1 MMFNPGGLGSML
13 TQQSGMPDDEFARSA
28 EQSMLRTGKTPIT
41 MLADLARRVTARKSA
56 MMQQGL
62 QAGAQMRSQPPTLK
76 DQLQQEALA
85 LGIGSQ
91 PYGYAGGGLVA
102 FEDGGMA
109 EEEPLTA
116 ADIEG
121 ADLEDAM
128 AEAASEVPNFKQL
141 DRLQAQYNMLQQQL
155 AAANRSGD
163 PNAVRHYVAQLK
175 NAKDALDA
183 AIASSRSP
191 QRIESFVRTPAPA
204 VDPSAGT
211 AAMPR
216 ANAPGQGNATP
227 AAANRSFS
235 TSGANPG
242 AGARSGTGTG
252 AEAGTSPVMPSPA
265 ATAAAIAK
273 YLKEG
278 EEAIG
283 RMEGRG
289 KVTAGELAL
298 REALLKAQDAEREQ
312 RVEYKEP
319 EGLTTREKLQL
330 ASFDSTKGKWMS
342 SLAEKAA
349 GVMTA
354 RETKAEEF
362 RKLNREIDVANRRLN
377 TALAQQRLA
386 YARGDRQ
393 DQEAADTAVA
403 NAKLA
408 LREKTIEF
416 GLKAEDT
423 ESKRITAEAA
433 RTAAGQRGAGTDTNR
448 QRLALQALKADPSYK
463 AVQEAL
469 VNAQTAAN
477 AAPNNVALKTKL
489 QKAQDDAIALMRKHG
504 VESEEEGAG
513 PSAAPTA
520 GAAVLKFDAQGN
532 RIP

>member
-13 TQQSGMPDDEFARSA
+13 AQQSGMPDDEFARSA

-102 FEDGGMA
+102 FDEGGMA
-109 EEEPLTA
+109 EETPLTVEDVETEDLSDLTAFGYGFADPVAEAEALA
-116 ADIEG
+116 ADELRT
-121 ADLEDAM
+121 ANTREERRR
-128 AEAASEVPNFKQL
+128 AEVRERYNF
-141 DRLQAQYNMLQQQL
+141 
-155 AAANRSGD
+155 
-163 PNAVRHYVAQLK
+163 LK
-175 NAKDALDA
+175 
-183 AIASSRSP
+183 
-191 QRIESFVRTPAPA
+191 
-204 VDPSAGT
+204 T
-211 AAMPR
+211 AAPDTAAQILAQNPWLER
-216 ANAPGQGNATP
+216 TQVGAPT
-227 AAANRSFS
+227 
-235 TSGANPG
+235 
-242 AGARSGTGTG
+242 
-252 AEAGTSPVMPSPA
+252 PA
-265 ATAAAIAK
+265 ATAARPGGAPTATAAPAAATARPGARPGAGAGTTRTPPPDPIAADIAE

-278 EEAIG
+278 KEAI
-283 RMEGRG
+283 RKMEGRG
-289 KVTAGELAL
+289 KVTPAELAL

-330 ASFDSTKGKWMS
+330 ASFDPTKGRWMG

-408 LREKTIEF
+408 LGEKTIEF

-433 RTAAGQRGAGTDTNR
+433 RTAAGQRGDAADTNR
-448 QRLALQALKADPSYK
+448 KRLALQALKADPSYK

-477 AAPNNVALKTKL
+477 AAPNNAALQGKL
-489 QKAQDDAIALMRKHG
+489 RRAQADAIALMRKHG
-504 VESEEEGAG
+504 VESGEDSDLNTG
-513 PSAAPTA
+513 PSTTS
-520 GAAVLKFDAQGN
+520 FDASKWKVEETKN
-532 RIP
+532 N